1 MRNKEI
7 KVVYFLNKSK
17 KPSFDRQTQE
27 IRYPLFFRFWYNGNT
42 FTRQSSFM
50 NFFDGVSDSEFD
62 EWEKNKHFEKS
73 ISLIQRIVAKY
84 IKDSASKHIFDMS
97 HCPWY
102 GRSEKKEMNDINA
115 YIDFYGS
122 SVYSIEKQAIEI
134 EFAEKLK
141 EYIDKNIPAEMKK
154 DHEFPLTNIAE
165 FVHANCNIM
174 FTSVIGMDFLIDL
187 FEDKKKNAKFNLIER
202 VISDPDK
209 LKMLKMR
216 QFSYIP

>member
-7 KVVYFLNKSK
+7 KVVYFINKTK
-17 KPSFDRQTQE
+17 KPIIDRQTKE
-27 IRYPLFFRFWYNGNT
+27 NIYPLYFRFFYNGNT

-50 NFFDGVSDSEFD
+50 DHIQGLSDSEFD
-62 EWEKNKHFEKS
+62 KYEKQRFFEKP

-84 IKDSASKHIFDMS
+84 IDDSASKHIFDMS

-141 EYIDKNIPAEMKK
+141 EYIDKNIPAELK
-154 DHEFPLTNIAE
+154 DYKFPLTDITG
-165 FVHANCNIM
+165 FVHANCGNM
-174 FTSVIGMDFLIDL
+174 FKLSDSDFLIDL
-187 FEDKKKNAKFNLIER
+187 FEDKKKNAKFRLIER

-209 LKMLKMR
+209 LKMLQMR
-216 QFSYIP
+216 QFSLIP